1 MMIGRGSSNDFEAV
15 GATVMV
21 TFVGFMDLNSPHQS
35 SAFIVGQQLGLP
47 AGGYLRQ
54 VLSALKTGN
63 LCKNSSLSGR
73 LRSDCLNLCAVD
85 LGSKTAARQ
94 DSGFQSAISA
104 LHWSPLLVLLK
115 KAIQTHHKRVLT
127 TPDELLTLLDRPI

>member
-1 MMIGRGSSNDFEAV
+1 MIGRGSSNDFEAV

-54 VLSALKTGN
+54 VLSALKN
-63 LCKNSSLSGR
+63 WQSLQKFITSEAAER
-73 LRSDCLNLCAVD
+73 LPEPV
-85 LGSKTAARQ
+85 AAA
-94 DSGFQSAISA
+94 D
-104 LHWSPLLVLLK
+104 
-115 KAIQTHHKRVLT
+115 
-127 TPDELLTLLDRPI
+127 